1 MKAALFDCDGTMLDS
16 MPMWTNLSMDVM
28 ADYGIDLPRE
38 VERQTASMSHLD
50 AARFYADKYFNGQH
64 VEDLQK
70 TFSDHLYRSYHEE
83 LQLKPGV
90 HDLLDK
96 LHARG
101 IPMAVA
107 SSTDESLLLDC
118 FDRLD
123 LRGYF
128 QFIQT
133 VDNCGYSKDSDG
145 YFETAAKAFGLPPQ
159 EIVLF
164 DDALY
169 AIERAKRC
177 GLVTVAVEDAD
188 NADQMDLIKAA
199 GDYFISNANEVDLEA
214 LFG

>member
-50 AARFYADKYFNGQH
+50 AARFYAKKYFNGQH

-70 TFSDHLYRSYHEE
+70 RFSDHLYRAYHEQ

-90 HDLLDK
+90 RNLLDE
-96 LHARG
+96 LHSRG

-107 SSTDESLLLDC
+107 SSTDEALLLDC
-118 FDRLD
+118 FDRLN
-123 LRGYF
+123 LRSYF
-128 QFIQT
+128 QFVQT

-145 YFETAAKAFGLPPQ
+145 YFATAVRAFGLRPQ
-159 EIVLF
+159 EIVFF

-169 AIERAKRC
+169 AIKRAKAC

-188 NADQMDLIKAA
+188 NADQMDLIKAS
-199 GDYFISNANEVDLEA
+199 GDYFISNAAQVDVEA